1 MIRPLHD
8 GIVVKPDAPVKHS
21 IFVLPDEEVFT
32 GTVVAVG
39 PGKRLPSG
47 GIRPIMVSVGDHV
60 QYSGTIDTKYGDLII
75 MKDGDIIGLV

>member
-8 GIVVKPDAPVKHS
+8 GIAVKPDAPTKHS
-21 IFVLPDEEVFT
+21 LFILPDEEVFT

-47 GIRPIMVSVGDHV
+47 GIRPIMVSVGDRV
-60 QYSGTIDTKYGDLII
+60 QYSGTIDMQYEDLIL
-75 MKDGDIIGLV
+75 MKDGDLIGLV